1 MNYDLDPELRTV
13 GHMMRELGYYTA
25 YKGKWHLTR
34 EIDQPVAGKSVE
46 EMDWARSRRR
56 DCMKLWKS
64 MVSLI
69 ITALAMSSGKVR
81 EAISLIQ
88 SPRGRPLVGYVT
100 PAAR

>member
-1 MNYDLDPELRTV
+1 M

-81 EAISLIQ
+81 AAISLIQ

>member
-1 MNYDLDPELRTV
+1 
-13 GHMMRELGYYTA
+13 MMRELGYYTA

-81 EAISLIQ
+81 AAISLIQ